1 MDRASGASWWF
12 WDHGSRP
19 FFWRWDLDYVA
30 IIQDGLKWWIQ
41 SEPPR
46 WRVAQADVKDPVTK
60 EVIWKKIQKVRQGW
74 YRLNGKRVRGNGY
87 IESGKVA
94 SLTSFFILKKGN
106 TGNFR
111 VVYNGSASGLNQV
124 LWAPWFPLPTISS
137 HLRMVEE
144 GTWMANSNICDMF
157 LNLMLHP
164 SLRQYCGVDVTLFSG
179 RNGGEGEIES
189 RTSGEGV
196 KNKSRIFHIGRERVV
211 PE

>member
-1 MDRASGASWWF
+1 M
-12 WDHGSRP
+12 
-19 FFWRWDLDYVA
+19 
-30 IIQDGLKWWIQ
+30 
-41 SEPPR
+41 
-46 WRVAQADVKDPVTK
+46 
-60 EVIWKKIQKVRQGW
+60 
-74 YRLNGKRVRGNGY
+74 
-87 IESGKVA
+87 
-94 SLTSFFILKKGN
+94 KKGN
-106 TGNFR
+106 TGDFR
-111 VVYNGSASGLNQV
+111 IVYNGSASGLNQV

-144 GTWMANSNICDMF
+144 GTWMADSNICDMF

-164 SLRQYCGVDVTLFSG
+164 SLRQYCGVDVTLFSV